1 KPVQIKGQLEEAKGI
16 SSIKLFKVVNGKP
29 KEIANAIPQGDN
41 KFGFQFFPDYE
52 GLFLIGFGNEG
63 SPGGNFKFYFKG
75 GDKLDF
81 IIRVDPD
88 ITYDLVGTENTK
100 ENEILAKWHKLV
112 LPIENK
118 SINFHRTISN
128 YVDYF
133 PQQEEIVAKAEGF
146 LKEHS
151 LGASAHFNALL
162 GDIVQL
168 DLATY
173 ATNFLNTP
181 RTAHPDVSQYSPF
194 YTALKN

>member
-1 KPVQIKGQLEEAKGI
+1 MSMKLKIVKILCLLATLCLSGQVWAQKPVQIKGQLEEAKGI

-100 ENEILAKWHKLV
+100 ENE
-112 LPIENK
+112 
-118 SINFHRTISN
+118 
-128 YVDYF
+128 
-133 PQQEEIVAKAEGF
+133 
-146 LKEHS
+146 
-151 LGASAHFNALL
+151 
-162 GDIVQL
+162 
-168 DLATY
+168 
-173 ATNFLNTP
+173 
-181 RTAHPDVSQYSPF
+181 
-194 YTALKN
+194 